1 MKKIFLLLLLFGSA
15 TYSQDSTLSKA
26 FKSNQPYS
34 RYPLIKAKYP
44 SYQLLTG
51 FLLLQEAN
59 NGDPYAQHE
68 LGLRYLLGKGFTP
81 DTVQAV
87 YWIKKAVAQN
97 LPFARFNFAIMIN
110 NGIGVPWNP
119 FEAFKHFKYT
129 AEAGMPS
136 GQYAFGIFL
145 TDNLVVNRNYYEAYR
160 WIKKA
165 YDGGFEEAKDALE
178 QFKKSGFAF
187 IIDSTN
193 ELQNNA
199 EEYLTSNGKAELMD
213 QNWELEF
220 FDFEKDSLSEE
231 EEINAVKEILNQNTE
246 KIKEKLGIS
255 EIVDKSGLQDTTA
268 SELIKFAAS
277 SGSPEALLIV
287 GKGFEKGIVVKKDII
302 SAAVNYMR
310 SYRLGSNKAAENL
323 YKLVQTENFFQTLKK
338 RTDLNDAEAMYVW
351 AGLVALG
358 FDYSITPEQAFD
370 LLKKAMNQGHIQ
382 SIIEIGLCYYN
393 GNLVKQDKEK
403 AKEFWSDASKRGSV
417 EAKVRL
423 AFSRISEYE
432 NGDDVTNEI
441 KVFEESSKSGSVL
454 AQSALAYCYEKGIGV
469 GKSPPEAVELYR
481 KAAYRGNMAAY
492 NSLKRMYDEL
502 RPEEKEYEIFEE

>member
-1 MKKIFLLLLLFGSA
+1 MKKIFILLLLSWSII
-15 TYSQDSTLSKA
+15 YSQDSTVSKA

-87 YWIKKAVAQN
+87 YWIKKSVAQN
-97 LPFARFNFAIMIN
+97 LPFARFNFAIMLN
-110 NGIGVPWNP
+110 NGIGVAWNP

-129 AEAGMPS
+129 AEAGMPT

-145 TDNLVVNRNYYEAYR
+145 TDNLVVNRNYYEAYK

-187 IIDSTN
+187 TIDSTDTR
-193 ELQNNA
+193 QKSD

-213 QNWELEF
+213 QNWELDF
-220 FDFEKDSLSEE
+220 FDFENDSLSEE

-246 KIKEKLGIS
+246 KIKERLGIS
-255 EIVDKSGLQDTTA
+255 EIADKSGLQDTTA
-268 SELIKFAAS
+268 SELINLAAN
-277 SGSPEALLIV
+277 SGSPEALLLA
-287 GKGFEKGIVVKKDII
+287 GRGFEKGIVVKKDII
-302 SAAVNYMR
+302 TAAANYLR

-323 YKLVQTENFFQTLKK
+323 YKLVQTENFFSNLKK
-338 RTDLNDAEAMYVW
+338 RTDENNADAMYVW

-358 FDYSITPEQAFD
+358 FDYSITPEQAFE
-370 LLKKAMNQGHIQ
+370 LLQKAVKQGHVQ
-382 SIIEIGLCYYN
+382 SIIETGLCYYN
-393 GNLVKQDKEK
+393 GDLVKQDKAK
-403 AKEFWSDASKRGSV
+403 AVEFWSDAAQKGSI

-423 AFSRISEYE
+423 AFSRISDYE
-432 NGDDVTNEI
+432 KGKDVSNEI
-441 KVFEESSKSGSVL
+441 RIFEESSKSGSVL

-469 GKSPPEAVELYR
+469 KQNSPQAVELYR

-492 NSLKRMYDEL
+492 SSLKRMYDEL
-502 RPEEKEYEIFEE
+502 RPAEKEYEIFEE